1 MLPVDLA
8 QLLDKLRIIGTEQ
21 QHVEVKSGAGK
32 NMLETLSA
40 FSNKDG
46 GIIIFGI
53 DEESG
58 FTPVPNF
65 DSRKTQD
72 SLN

>member
-40 FSNKDG
+40 FLTKTA
-46 GIIIFGI
+46 
-53 DEESG
+53 ESSFLESTKNRVSPRFPTSIPG
-58 FTPVPNF
+58 KL
-65 DSRKTQD
+65 KT
-72 SLN
+72 L